1 MLSEK
6 INHENSFRMII
17 EDKLVQGKLKPL
29 ATDTSVIFNK

>member
-17 EDKLVQGKLKPL
+17 EDKYVQGKSKPI
-29 ATDTSVIFNK
+29 AIENSVI